1 MFSCVSF
8 IKNVD
13 WEDGPGS
20 ECVGWFYRPSDGATF
35 LLWSVAL
42 LADLQVSHLPLEKV
56 DVSFLIF
63 YVSHLWKGDA
73 SKSCIVALK
82 PASQGKKSLLIALPA
97 DLHIC
102 WLMNPFRGSLYYAFI
117 PKVTSHHSVR
127 SVLTGADLGCFQPE
141 LSTTKL
147 AVNSLIGQQLSSFQI
162 IWRPNKFEV
171 FCFIASKISWFYW
184 DLFLRQKVLADHSG
198 HVFINQDINYASTP
212 LSSTLIFSFFFK
224 EEESRLWTLSCR

>member
-1 MFSCVSF
+1 MFWLQRKNVTIGKKKNNKKKQQLWAWRNDVCGLLNLEAGMFSCVSF

-35 LLWSVAL
+35 LLRSVAL

-63 YVSHLWKGDA
+63 YVSHLWKGDT

-82 PASQGKKSLLIALPA
+82 PASQEKKSLLIALPA

-102 WLMNPFRGSLYYAFI
+102 WLMNPFSGSLYYAFI

-127 SVLTGADLGCFQPE
+127 SVLTGADLGCFQPDW
-141 LSTTKL
+141 
-147 AVNSLIGQQLSSFQI
+147 A
-162 IWRPNKFEV
+162 
-171 FCFIASKISWFYW
+171 
-184 DLFLRQKVLADHSG
+184 
-198 HVFINQDINYASTP
+198 P
-212 LSSTLIFSFFFK
+212 LS
-224 EEESRLWTLSCR
+224 WQ

>member
-1 MFSCVSF
+1 MFWLQRKNVTLGKKKNKKKQKQLWAWRNNVCGLLNLEAGMFSCVSF

-13 WEDGPGS
+13 WEDGPRS

-82 PASQGKKSLLIALPA
+82 PASQEKKKSPHCTSCRSAHLLINEPFQWFTLLCFYSQSNLSSFCQIRLDRSRSGLFPA
-97 DLHIC
+97 
-102 WLMNPFRGSLYYAFI
+102 W
-117 PKVTSHHSVR
+117 
-127 SVLTGADLGCFQPE
+127 

-147 AVNSLIGQQLSSFQI
+147 AVNSLLGQQLSSFQI
-162 IWRPNKFEV
+162 IWRPNKF
-171 FCFIASKISWFYW
+171 
-184 DLFLRQKVLADHSG
+184 
-198 HVFINQDINYASTP
+198 
-212 LSSTLIFSFFFK
+212 
-224 EEESRLWTLSCR
+224 